1 MEMYDQAMQVYFG
14 MYGVTMT
21 ANAEFFWG
29 ANSPLM
35 LPYWHAQMDP
45 IGAFFARMVGICFA
59 LITLG
64 RVAMGM
70 SKDAFVKQTVAFHV
84 VTCVPFGQLAMSDG
98 KHFTPWVWWVQVG
111 MNVALALWGYTQ
123 MGGNGKAKK

>member
-1 MEMYDQAMQVYFG
+1 MYDLAMTIYFG
-14 MYGVTMT
+14 MYGATMT
-21 ANAEFFWG
+21 TNAPFFWG
-29 ANSPLM
+29 PDSIMM
-35 LPYWHAQMDP
+35 LPYMSAEMCAT
-45 IGAFFARMVGICFA
+45 GNFFARMVGICFA
-59 LITLG
+59 LITLA
-64 RVAMGM
+64 RVVMGM